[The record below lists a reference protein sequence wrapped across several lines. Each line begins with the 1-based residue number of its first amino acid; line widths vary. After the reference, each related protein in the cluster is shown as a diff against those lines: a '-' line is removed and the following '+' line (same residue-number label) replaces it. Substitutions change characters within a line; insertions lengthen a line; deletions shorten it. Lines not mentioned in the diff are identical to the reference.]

1 MGLRGI
7 NAVLKPRDARKAPK
21 PKREAWEN
29 AKLSRYE
36 RVIVFLSELPVT
48 KGILAGESMEL
59 LPDQLKFVKD
69 CYAERPD
76 GRRLTTL
83 AIKSEPKGNGKTGLA
98 AALALCHLLGPESE
112 ARGEVYSAAIDRPQA
127 AIMFAEME
135 AIIARVPK
143 YKARVNVVRFH
154 KKMEVM
160 SGPGAGSVYAALSAD
175 ARSAHGLAPS
185 LWVYDELAQAK
196 SRELLDNLMQGM
208 SKRKEALGI
217 VISTQAATDS
227 HPLSQLIDDA
237 AAGNEASTLL
247 QLHAAPAEADAFD
260 PKVWKACNPA
270 WGKFLN
276 PEDFKK
282 AADRARRMPAFEPAF
297 RNLRLNQRIESNAEA
312 RIVSRG
318 QWEIGAV
325 PLDLDALRGREC
337 YGGLDLSGKHD
348 LSALVLAFPNADG
361 SLDILPTFWTPLG
374 QLEDRAP
381 AERDLFKLWIRQGH
395 LIGVP
400 GPTIRFEWI
409 AAAIAELGQKFDIR
423 SIGYDRWRITD
434 LKIDLEEIGCD
445 VPLEPFGQGFKDM
458 APAVELFADKALAG
472 LLRHGGHPVLTA
484 SVMSAILVSDPAGNQ
499 KFDKGKSN
507 AATVRIDG
515 AVALTMSIGLA
526 SRRQPDPGKLLEAA
540 IMERGGFA

>member
-36 RVIVFLSELPVT
+36 RVVVFLSELPVT

-208 SKRKEALGI
+208 SKRQEALGI

-282 AADRARRMPAFEPAF
+282 A
-297 RNLRLNQRIESNAEA
+297 
-312 RIVSRG
+312 
-318 QWEIGAV
+318 W
-325 PLDLDALRGREC
+325 
-337 YGGLDLSGKHD
+337 K
-348 LSALVLAFPNADG
+348 
-361 SLDILPTFWTPLG
+361 T
-374 QLEDRAP
+374 
-381 AERDLFKLWIRQGH
+381 
-395 LIGVP
+395 
-400 GPTIRFEWI
+400 
-409 AAAIAELGQKFDIR
+409 
-423 SIGYDRWRITD
+423 
-434 LKIDLEEIGCD
+434 LKT
-445 VPLEPFGQGFKDM
+445 
-458 APAVELFADKALAG
+458 
-472 LLRHGGHPVLTA
+472 R
-484 SVMSAILVSDPAGNQ
+484 
-499 KFDKGKSN
+499 
-507 AATVRIDG
+507 
-515 AVALTMSIGLA
+515 
-526 SRRQPDPGKLLEAA
+526 
-540 IMERGGFA
+540 